1 MLHTFEFSHRGVS
14 RYYLFESENSSLLK
28 IERPV
33 FLYVKNMSAQEK
45 NGGLTDAEK
54 DLTNAEKDLSTSAK
68 GLTNAKKDLANA
80 EKDLTNA
87 EKDLSTSAK
96 DLANAKKNLANT
108 EKEKSGLTNAEKDL
122 STAEKDL
129 TDKEKNLANA
139 EKEKSVLSNA
149 EKDLTNAEK
158 DGLTDAEREEF
169 NSLDKS
175 VIDEIAA
182 ELNELKRRGII
193 GVKEKRIDIKKS
205 GFIKSLCLNVCH
217 DCNLRCAYCFAAQGS
232 YDNTKREKTNEANAV
247 NTSNQTNEANALN
260 AVNISNDANAS
271 NASNTLNKANAVN
284 TSNKTNA
291 PNDEKYMSLKT
302 ALAAVD
308 FLIKASGP
316 RRNLEIDFFGGEP
329 LMNFGVVKKT
339 VEYARQKCLESG
351 KKIGFTMTTNGLLL
365 NKKTAEYLNENMDN
379 VVISVDG
386 RRAVHDALRK
396 TAGGVGSFDA
406 VLKNA
411 LEFRAIRGSKRY
423 YIRGT
428 YTRKNL
434 DFGEDILFLNDCG
447 FDQLSIEPVVL
458 ESGDPLSIRPSDT
471 EKIKSEYARFASE
484 YLERRK
490 TAKWFNFFHFMIDLD
505 KGPCVYKRLNGCG
518 AGDEY
523 AAVTPSGDIYPC
535 HQFIGKPEFRMG
547 CVFDGISDG
556 ISNGGISSGG
566 ISYGVYDGGV
576 SSCVILDFG
585 MSVVFI
591 K

>member
-14 RYYLFESENSSLLK
+14 RYYLFESENSSLLE

-33 FLYVKNMSAQEK
+33 FLYVKNEAYE
-45 NGGLTDAEK
+45 LT
-54 DLTNAEKDLSTSAK
+54 
-68 GLTNAKKDLANA
+68 
-80 EKDLTNA
+80 
-87 EKDLSTSAK
+87 
-96 DLANAKKNLANT
+96 KKNEPAD
-108 EKEKSGLTNAEKDL
+108 EADK
-122 STAEKDL
+122 L
-129 TDKEKNLANA
+129 TDKERAEFDSLGNSVKN
-139 EKEKSVLSNA
+139 
-149 EKDLTNAEK
+149 
-158 DGLTDAEREEF
+158 
-169 NSLDKS
+169 
-175 VIDEIAA
+175 EIAD

-193 GVKEKRIDIKKS
+193 GVKENKIDIKKS
-205 GFIKSLCLNVCH
+205 GFIKSMCLNVCH
-217 DCNLRCAYCFAAQGS
+217 DCNLRCVYCFAAQGTYENEERRKIQS
-232 YDNTKREKTNEANAV
+232 DCKSEKFPKTQSDCKNEKLLKTQNDCE
-247 NTSNQTNEANALN
+247 SEAFSK
-260 AVNISNDANAS
+260 IQKKIPDCE
-271 NASNTLNKANAVN
+271 
-284 TSNKTNA
+284 
-291 PNDEKYMSLKT
+291 EKYMSLKT
-302 ALAAVD
+302 AFEAVD
-308 FLIKASGP
+308 FLIAASGP

-339 VEYARQKCLESG
+339 VEYARKKCAENG

-379 VVISVDG
+379 VVISIDG
-386 RRAVHDALRK
+386 RREVHNALRK

-411 LEFRAIRGSKRY
+411 KEFRGIRGSKRY

-428 YTRKNL
+428 YTKKNL

-471 EKIKSEYARFASE
+471 EKIKAEYERFASE

-490 TAKWFNFFHFMIDLD
+490 TSKWFNFFHFMIDLD

-547 CVFDGISDG
+547 NVADAVSYEKRGEKDEKRGIKSVEKDVKRVEK
-556 ISNGGISSGG
+556 NG
-566 ISYGVYDGGV
+566 VK
-576 SSCVILDFG
+576 VILDERVREKFQKSTVYTKDKCG
-585 MSVVFI
+585 KCFAKFFCSGGCAANSVTYENDIDKTNEVYCGI
-591 K
+591 MRKRLELSLAIRAEEKKAER